1 MIILTGAGG
10 FIGSVI
16 LGYLNKQGIRDICLF
31 DDLPTGDQF
40 KNLIGKDYLGLY
52 STKEFVLDT
61 KNIDAVIH
69 FGANSSTLERDWK
82 SIYETNV
89 ASTRYWHDLCAENG
103 IKFIFASSAA
113 VYGNG
118 QGPLNHYAF
127 SKLAS
132 EKEIINGVVLRLFN
146 VYGPNESHKG
156 RMASTPYHWYRQAQ
170 ADSSIKVFEN
180 SDQYLRDLIWVEDVA
195 YTVYYFLENY
205 KEGIYDLGTGVA
217 QSFEHVA
224 DQCASQLSVKKIH
237 IPMPNDLKEQYQKK
251 TCASV
256 EYLESAG
263 VNVKKFVQIEDG
275 IREYYQYLNSDRIY

>member
-89 ASTRYWHDLCAENG
+89 ASTRYWHDLCEEND

-113 VYGNG
+113 IYGNG

-132 EKEIINGVVLRLFN
+132 EKEINRGVVLRLFN

-156 RMASTPYHWYRQAQ
+156 RMASTPYHWYQQAKT
-170 ADSSIKVFEN
+170 DSLIKVFEN
-180 SDQYLRDLIWVEDVA
+180 SDQYLRDFVWVEDVA

-224 DQCASQLSVKKIH
+224 DQCASQLAVKKTY
-237 IPMPNDLKEQYQKK
+237 IPMPDDLKAQYQKK

-256 EYLESAG
+256 DYLESAG

-275 IREYYQYLNSDRIY
+275 IKEYYRYLNLDRTY